1 MKLGAALTLRA
12 DLSRELGP
20 LRNAVREY
28 ARYSVLAKTGKAVN
42 LQEDPET
49 LLQTY
54 LAKNN
59 QLVKLI
65 MDINHTNAVTA
76 IGENLTLDQALVQRD
91 ALATEAKFYRE
102 LQSFLVNE
110 TPVSND
116 DEDAYL
122 LGYNAP
128 SAFDIAKARKE
139 GYDIDAAMSEINK
152 SRQDNAKVARSV
164 ISLDE
169 GKKRANDA
177 ARRYR
182 ELDLQ
187 IQEANWATDL
197 IER

>member
-59 QLVKLI
+59 QL
-65 MDINHTNAVTA
+65 
-76 IGENLTLDQALVQRD
+76 
-91 ALATEAKFYRE
+91 
-102 LQSFLVNE
+102 
-110 TPVSND
+110 
-116 DEDAYL
+116 
-122 LGYNAP
+122 
-128 SAFDIAKARKE
+128 
-139 GYDIDAAMSEINK
+139 
-152 SRQDNAKVARSV
+152 
-164 ISLDE
+164 DE